1 MKKVL
6 KVVWNLLKSLFYAMC
21 IAGLAGLFTWG
32 NLLLLSNWGP
42 YWYLGYLGVAAVA
55 LFIAM
60 CWVDRITSQEDT
72 NEVHDEDLEDV
83 KEYKESLKVLDELD
97 KQLIELENK
106 RAKMN
111 KE

>member
-21 IAGLAGLFTWG
+21 IAGIAGVLTWG
-32 NLLLLSNWGP
+32 NLLLLSNWGT
-42 YWYLGYLGVAAVA
+42 YWYLGYLGVATLA

-60 CWVDRITSQEDT
+60 CWVDRMGSQNGI
-72 NEVHDEDLEDV
+72 NEVRDEDVEGI
-83 KEYKESLKVLDELD
+83 KKYKESLKVLDELD
-97 KQLIELENK
+97 KQLLELENK
-106 RAKMN
+106 KAKMN

>member
-60 CWVDRITSQEDT
+60 CWVDRMDSQKGT
-72 NEVHDEDLEDV
+72 NEVRDEDVEDIN
-83 KEYKESLKVLDELD
+83 KYKESLKVLDELD
-97 KQLIELENK
+97 KQLLELENK